1 MLAEQEVYWPKYPT
15 SLVPRGLQSQSWGWG
30 AVSGS
35 KELAGQSLHTW
46 GSVRHSASE
55 DKLGSDWKISDVD
68 LWSPRA
74 GTCLCTFHTSNA
86 QIVKMDT
93 VSSFSWNM
101 NIKSHMYLIVPISTI
116 ICQSECIY
124 EVGVIAQWNA
134 CLVYGRPWVWFLALP
149 KSKIKFSIETC
160 SNTIMV

>member
-1 MLAEQEVYWPKYPT
+1 MDSGGGSQVFMLAEQEVYWPKYPT
-15 SLVPRGLQSQSWGWG
+15 SLVPRGLQSQLWGWG

-55 DKLGSDWKISDVD
+55 DKLGVTGRYLMLTSGLHVPVHVCAPSTH
-68 LWSPRA
+68 A
-74 GTCLCTFHTSNA
+74 GVYTSNA

-93 VSSFSWNM
+93 VSSFSCNM

-116 ICQSECIY
+116 ICQSVYLRGGGYSSMECLPSVWKTLSLIPST
-124 EVGVIAQWNA
+124 AQ
-134 CLVYGRPWVWFLALP
+134 
-149 KSKIKFSIETC
+149 K
-160 SNTIMV
+160 